1 MFNHRYRLEE
11 IISKIDVK
19 AKDKEDFLGKICYP
33 AYFKV
38 GENGWFLCE
47 TDGCTYAPDR
57 IRTSEVKNVEGS
69 YDRFTVTTNNSR
81 YTFVAIKE

>member
-1 MFNHRYRLEE
+1 MFDHRYRLEE
-11 IISKIDVK
+11 IISKTDVE

-38 GENGWFLCE
+38 GERGWFLRE

-57 IRTSEVKNVEGS
+57 IITPKIEKVEWNGAN
-69 YDRFTVTTNNSR
+69 FTVETENTIYKFMQIEN
-81 YTFVAIKE
+81 

>member
-1 MFNHRYRLEE
+1 MFNRRYRLKE
-11 IISKIDVK
+11 IISKTGVEE
-19 AKDKEDFLGKICYP
+19 KDKEDFLGKICYP

-57 IRTSEVKNVEGS
+57 IRTSGVEKIEWNCT
-69 YDRFTVTTNNSR
+69 DFTVETENTIYKFMQIEN
-81 YTFVAIKE
+81 